1 MNYQLYPIKSIKNV
15 TYLYLIVN
23 HGFLH
28 EKKENIEY
36 SHILEHLFIYFTTKT
51 NQNYKK
57 IQEEFDA
64 YGIKYLGIT
73 NDISTVYM
81 FTFQKK
87 YTQYLINILS
97 NTLKNFQI
105 NDGIFFNELESVII
119 ETKRNHEN
127 TYIIHNKQLYS
138 TLYPNTALDY
148 LYDYKYSINSTK
160 NTNKKKLTDFFN
172 KVYKPENICF
182 LFIGDINT
190 KIIQSNKN
198 FKVGYPKLRNLCF
211 TMNKPNTNII
221 KVNPKKDQPSIPII
235 LYFKTD
241 YEFISFKHKIGFV
254 LELLLSNNLSSKLYR
269 EFRNKLGLIY
279 SINLS
284 VNTNVKDITLYTLLK
299 SKTQINLFIKKFRE
313 FIDNFKISDYE
324 LKKTKAQI
332 ELRLLENQNC
342 EYSNSLSDYYSKFIL
357 ENVEIV
363 PYEDFLKQCLNVS
376 KKDLLEYVKF
386 YLNPN
391 NMVIIRNQ

>member
-36 SHILEHLFIYFTTKT
+36 SHILEHLFLYFTTKT

-64 YGIKYLGIT
+64 YGIKYRGRT
-73 NDISTVYM
+73 TDISTVYM

-87 YTQYLINILS
+87 YTQYLINILLK
-97 NTLKNFQI
+97 TLKNFQI
-105 NDGIFFNELESVII
+105 NDDIFLNELESVII
-119 ETKRNHEN
+119 ECKRSHEH
-127 TYIIHNKQLYS
+127 TYVIHNKQLHS
-138 TLYPNTALDY
+138 TLYPNTSLEY
-148 LYDYKYSINSTK
+148 LYDYKYSVNSTK
-160 NTNKKKLTDFFN
+160 NTTKKKLTDFFN

-198 FKVGYPKLRNLCF
+198 LKVGYPKLRNVCL

-221 KVNPKKDQPSIPII
+221 KVTPKKDQPSIPII

-254 LELLLSNNLSSKLYR
+254 LQTMLSNNLSSKLYR

-279 SINLS
+279 SINLE

-363 PYEDFLKQCLNVS
+363 SYEDFLKQCLNVS
-376 KKDLLEYVKF
+376 KKDLLEYVKL

-391 NMVIIRNQ
+391 NMVIVRNQ

>member
-36 SHILEHLFIYFTTKT
+36 SHILEHLFLYFTTKT
-51 NQNYKK
+51 NPNYKK
-57 IQEEFDA
+57 IQEEFDS
-64 YGIKYLGIT
+64 YGIKYHGRT
-73 NDISTVYM
+73 TDISTVYM

-87 YTQYLINILS
+87 YTQYVTNILL

-105 NDGIFFNELESVII
+105 NDEIFFNELESVII
-119 ETKRNHEN
+119 ESKRSQEKA
-127 TYIIHNKQLYS
+127 YVIHNKQLHS
-138 TLYPNTALDY
+138 TLYPNTSLEY
-148 LYDYKYSINSTK
+148 NYDYKYSINSTK

-190 KIIQSNKN
+190 KSIQSNKN
-198 FKVGYPKLRNLCF
+198 LKVGYPKIRNLCF
-211 TMNKPNTNII
+211 TMNNTNII
-221 KVNPKKDQPSIPII
+221 KVTPKKDQPSIPII
-235 LYFKTD
+235 LYFKAD
-241 YEFISFKHKIGFV
+241 YDFISFKHKIGFV
-254 LELLLSNNLSSKLYR
+254 LQLLLSNNLSSKLYR

-279 SINLS
+279 SISLS
-284 VNTNVKDITLYTLLK
+284 TNVTVKDIKIYTLLK
-299 SKTQINLFIKKFRE
+299 SKSTINLFIKKFRE
-313 FIDNFKISDYE
+313 FIDNFTISNYE
-324 LKKTKAQI
+324 LKKTKSQM
-332 ELRLLENQNC
+332 ELMLLENKNC

-357 ENVEIV
+357 YNVEIV

-376 KKDLLEYVKF
+376 RKDLLEYVKV

-391 NMVIIRNQ
+391 NMVIVRNQ